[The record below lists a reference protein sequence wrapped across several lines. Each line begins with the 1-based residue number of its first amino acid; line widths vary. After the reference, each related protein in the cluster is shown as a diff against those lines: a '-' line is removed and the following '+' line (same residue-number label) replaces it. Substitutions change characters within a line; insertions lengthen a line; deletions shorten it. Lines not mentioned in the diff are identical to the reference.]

1 MAQHFKTEQEAFWAG
16 KFGDDYIARNDK
28 KSGGGLTNRI
38 AIWVQILRRAN
49 RIKNCLE
56 FGANIGL
63 NLETLGIIFPELQM
77 TAIEINEKAAKECSK
92 LDRVTVYNE
101 SILNFNSDEK
111 FDLTFTSGVLIH
123 INPAELI
130 GVYEKLYNY
139 SNKYIVISE
148 YYNPTPVEVNYRGN
162 TGKLFKRDFAGEMMD
177 RFSDLKLVDYGFVY
191 HRDNQFTADDATWFL
206 LEKM

>member
-1 MAQHFKTEQEAFWAG
+1 M
-16 KFGDDYIARNDK
+16 
-28 KSGGGLTNRI
+28 
-38 AIWVQILRRAN
+38 
-49 RIKNCLE
+49 E

-130 GVYEKLYNY
+130 DVYEKLYNY
-139 SNKYIVISE
+139 SNRYIVISE

-191 HRDNQFTADDATWFL
+191 HRDTQFIADDATWFL